1 MSIGGSIA
9 LIVIGAILALA
20 VQFELQGIDV
30 NIIGYILII
39 GGLAG
44 LVLSL
49 VWSSRRTRAIRREP
63 GGRVVEE
70 RVDDD
75 HL

>member
-1 MSIGGSIA
+1 MTIGGSIA
-9 LIVIGAILALA
+9 LIVIGAILTFA

-30 NIIGYILII
+30 NIIGYILMI
-39 GGLAG
+39 GGLVG

-70 RVDDD
+70 RVED
-75 HL
+75 HHV